1 MDKKKLIVASGNKHK
16 IKEIKNILDGLNL
29 EIISKD
35 EVGLSQIDTIEDK
48 DTLEGNA
55 IKKVKEISEHIQGL
69 VLADDTGLFVEKLNG
84 EPGIYSARYS
94 GSNASDL
101 DNNKKLL
108 KNLEYVDFNE
118 RNAEFRTVIAIV
130 LEDKTIKTLTGICK
144 GKIALERKG
153 DNDFGYDPLFIP
165 DGYDKTF
172 AELGPEIKD
181 KISHRANA
189 LKLLRI
195 ELEGLLKDE

>member
-1 MDKKKLIVASGNKHK
+1 MNKRRIIVASGNKHK
-16 IKEIKNILDGLNL
+16 IKEIKNLLDGLDL

-35 EVGLSQIDTIEDK
+35 EVGLKDIDTIEDK

-55 IKKVKEISEHIQGL
+55 IKKSKEISEHVEGI
-69 VLADDTGLFVEKLNG
+69 VLADDTGLFVDALGG

-94 GSNASDL
+94 GENATDL

-108 KNLEYVDFNE
+108 KKLECVELNK
-118 RNAEFRTVIAIV
+118 RTAEFRTVIAIV
-130 LEDKTIKTLTGICK
+130 LEDKTVKTLTGICK

-153 DNDFGYDPLFIP
+153 NNDFGYDPLFIP
-165 DGYDKTF
+165 DGFNETF
-172 AELGPEIKD
+172 AEMGAETKN

-189 LKLLRI
+189 LKMLRI
-195 ELEGLLKDE
+195 ELEEVLSDE

>member
-1 MDKKKLIVASGNKHK
+1 MDKKKLILASGNKHK

-55 IKKVKEISEHIQGL
+55 IKKAKEISEHIQGL

>member
-55 IKKVKEISEHIQGL
+55 IKKAKEISEHIQGL

>member
-1 MDKKKLIVASGNKHK
+1 MDKKKLILASGNKHK

-35 EVGLSQIDTIEDK
+35 EVGLSQIDTIEDEN
-48 DTLEGNA
+48 TLEGNA
-55 IKKVKEISEHIQGL
+55 IKKAKEISEHIQGL

-130 LEDKTIKTLTGICK
+130 LEDKTIKTLIGICK

>member
-1 MDKKKLIVASGNKHK
+1 MDKKKLILASGNKHK

-35 EVGLSQIDTIEDK
+35 EVGLSQIDTIEDEN
-48 DTLEGNA
+48 TLEGNA
-55 IKKVKEISEHIQGL
+55 IKKAKEISEHIQGL